1 MTEFIVNPFLKQRL
15 YYNKDNEIVL
25 SLAAPKK
32 QTGVKP
38 LEFTRPQQPVLFDLI
53 NELNQTSFN
62 FLDVEEDLTV
72 EERDLLA
79 AHNILLTKEEVPA
92 PPLFAC
98 YLDEIEL
105 EEFDQNSDYLI
116 VNPHFYYEEGESFDV
131 LMRRRSFGMLP
142 SAPVAWVTDAA
153 GTGLTLGYWLRE
165 EFTEIAANLT
175 PNEKPS
181 SPLSEK
187 QTATLRQARI
197 LVEPDYLKRRE
208 KEWVKQIEQAKHFFE
223 RERYAALRQILP
235 PEQLRAISLYL
246 QNLLNE
252 GFMVF
257 NDNQVQRRF
266 AVHNDALA
274 RYFHQNLADLI
285 SRTVGAQV
293 KPSYVYAATYIEN
306 AVLEPHTDREQ
317 CEFTMSMQIDYL
329 PALNLGEP
337 SPWALSLDDSAEN
350 RIDFH
355 LSSGDGLIYKG
366 CELVHYRDALFAGHQ
381 STSIFF
387 HYVQENFAGSLE

>member
-1 MTEFIVNPFLKQRL
+1 MTELIVNPFLKQRL
-15 YYNKDNEIVL
+15 YYNKDNEVVL

-32 QTGVKP
+32 ETGVKP
-38 LEFTRPQQPVLFDLI
+38 LEFTRPQQPALFDLI
-53 NELNQTSFN
+53 NELTQTSFN
-62 FLDVEEDLTV
+62 FLDVEEDLST

-79 AHNILLTKEEVPA
+79 AHNILLTREEIPA
-92 PPLFAC
+92 SPLFAC
-98 YLDEIEL
+98 YLDEIEP
-105 EEFDQNSDYLI
+105 EDFNQDFTNSI
-116 VNPHFYYEEGESFDV
+116 VNPHFYYEKGEGFDV

-153 GTGLTLGYWLRE
+153 GTGLTLGYWMRE
-165 EFTEIAANLT
+165 EFAEIAANLNL
-175 PNEKPS
+175 NEKPS
-181 SPLSEK
+181 IQLTEK
-187 QTATLRQARI
+187 QAAVLRQAKI
-197 LVEPDYLKRRE
+197 LVEPNYLECRE
-208 KEWVKQIEQAKHFFE
+208 QEWVEQIAQAKQFFE
-223 RERYAALRQILP
+223 REKYTTLRQILP

-266 AVHNDALA
+266 AVHNDTLA

-285 SRTVGAQV
+285 SRTVGERV
-293 KPSYVYAATYIEN
+293 KPSYVYAATYIED
-306 AVLEPHTDREQ
+306 AILEPHTDRQQ

-329 PALNLGEP
+329 PTLKSGEP
-337 SPWALSLDDSAEN
+337 SPWALSLDNLAEKRVDSYLAC
-350 RIDFH
+350 
-355 LSSGDGLIYKG
+355 GDGLIYKG

-387 HYVQENFAGSLE
+387 HYVQENFAGSLD